1 MYFSDRWLL
10 DVLAD
15 ESFGEEEL
23 FWASGV
29 SSPDNISPIL
39 SSAGTSDNGFLLGVA
54 VFVAIREQLF
64 PLFQTLMK
72 KKDDSNK
79 SQT

>member
-1 MYFSDRWLL
+1 MYFSDRLLL

-39 SSAGTSDNGFLLGVA
+39 SSAGTGDNGFLLGGA
-54 VFVAIREQLF
+54 VFVAIRGLRLF
-64 PLFQTLMK
+64 GPPFSSFPDPDEK
-72 KKDDSNK
+72 KR
-79 SQT
+79 